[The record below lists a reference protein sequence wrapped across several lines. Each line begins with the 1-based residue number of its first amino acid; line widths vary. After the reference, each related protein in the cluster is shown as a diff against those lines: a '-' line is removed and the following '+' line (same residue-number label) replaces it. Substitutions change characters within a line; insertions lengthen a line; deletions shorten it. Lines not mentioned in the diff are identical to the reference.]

1 MSHKAQRY
9 NVIGLNLRWCYS
21 DEMRL
26 KREFFEREVLTVA
39 PELLGKVL
47 RRKFDFTPGVDRY
60 GIITEVEA
68 YRGEEDLASHARF
81 GKTTRNRVMYQPGG
95 MVYMYL
101 VYGIHWMLNIVTGK
115 VNQPQAILIRSLEGI
130 WGPGKV
136 TKYLQLDQDFYAEDL
151 VRSVRL
157 WIEAIHPGGGIVIRQ
172 TPRIGVNYAG
182 EWAKKPWRFVM
193 ESQPI
198 KSR

>member
-151 VRSVRL
+151 VRSERL
-157 WIEAIHPGGGIVIRQ
+157 WIEAMPPGRGDAI
-172 TPRIGVNYAG
+172 
-182 EWAKKPWRFVM
+182 
-193 ESQPI
+193 
-198 KSR
+198 